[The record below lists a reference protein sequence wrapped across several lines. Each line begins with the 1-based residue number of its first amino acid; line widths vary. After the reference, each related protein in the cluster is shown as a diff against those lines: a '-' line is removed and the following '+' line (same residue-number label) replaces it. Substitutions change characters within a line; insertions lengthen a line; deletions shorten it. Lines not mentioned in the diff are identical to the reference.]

1 MVSIKPIKG
10 GEQIV
15 SIPAISPLCT
25 ATLTFFIQWNTY
37 GDLPNAELLRRYGH
51 VDLLPLPSGGD
62 GNPGDV
68 VEIKADLMVSIV
80 SSMPEAV
87 KNDEAK
93 ERIDWWLEQGGE
105 E

>member
-1 MVSIKPIKG
+1 M
-10 GEQIV
+10 
-15 SIPAISPLCT
+15 L
-25 ATLTFFIQWNTY
+25 LTNLNSQWNTY

-51 VDLLPLPSGGD
+51 VDVLPLPSGGT

-68 VEIKADLMVSIV
+68 VEIKADLIV
-80 SSMPEAV
+80 SVIRSYT
-87 KNDEAK
+87 KDDQKK